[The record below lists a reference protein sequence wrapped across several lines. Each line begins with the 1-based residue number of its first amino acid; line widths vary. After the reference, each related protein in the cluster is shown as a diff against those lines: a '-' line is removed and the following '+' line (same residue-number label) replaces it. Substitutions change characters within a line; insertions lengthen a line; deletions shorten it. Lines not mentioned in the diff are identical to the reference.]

1 MNKKCCELLKEVI
14 NKNYNNIRL
23 DSVFYNDE
31 EFYYEFKSDEQ
42 VSENDFLKLENDIK
56 KLDNSVYFKLLRIS
70 GVYLDGNAKNEMICR
85 IVGKS
90 FSSKE
95 EIEKR

>member
-1 MNKKCCELLKEVI
+1 MNKKCCELLKEVT

-70 GVYLDGNAKNEMICR
+70 GVYLDEMQ
-85 IVGKS
+85 KM
-90 FSSKE
+90 K
-95 EIEKR
+95 

>member
-70 GVYLDGNAKNEMICR
+70 GVYLDEMQ
-85 IVGKS
+85 KM
-90 FSSKE
+90 K
-95 EIEKR
+95 